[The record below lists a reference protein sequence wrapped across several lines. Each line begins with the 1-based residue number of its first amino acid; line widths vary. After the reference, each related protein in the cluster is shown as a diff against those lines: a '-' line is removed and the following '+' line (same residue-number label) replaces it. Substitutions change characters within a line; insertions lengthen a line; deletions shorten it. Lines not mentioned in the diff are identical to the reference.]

1 MKKILLILIFIIISS
16 CGFKVLN
23 LSEIENYNLV
33 EINLTG
39 EKKINYIIKNN
50 LLQATSK
57 NADNNVSI
65 TIDTKKNKT
74 IKEKN
79 IKNEITKYDISIMA
93 SVFVKNIYNSEIYNF
108 TISKNGNYAV
118 EDQNSATRNNEKKLI
133 TLLSMDLADEILSKT
148 RMSLNDL

>member
-1 MKKILLILIFIIISS
+1 MSG

-39 EKKINYIIKNN
+39 EKRVNYIIKNN
-50 LLQATSK
+50 LLQASNK
-57 NADNNVSI
+57 NTDNNITI

-79 IKNEITKYDISIMA
+79 IKNEITKYDILIIA
-93 SVFVKNIYNSEIYNF
+93 NVIVKNINSSKVYDFVI
-108 TISKNGNYAV
+108 TKNGNYVVA
-118 EDQNSATRNNEKKLI
+118 DQNSITRNNEKKLT
-133 TLLSMDLADEILSKT
+133 TLLSKDLADEILSKT
-148 RMSLNDL
+148 RMKLNDL

>member
-1 MKKILLILIFIIISS
+1 MKKVIPILIFIIMSG

-39 EKKINYIIKNN
+39 EKRVNYIIKNN
-50 LLQATSK
+50 LLQASNK
-57 NADNNVSI
+57 NTDNNITI

-79 IKNEITKYDISIMA
+79 IKNEITKYDILIIA
-93 SVFVKNIYNSEIYNF
+93 NVIVKNINSSKVYDFVI
-108 TISKNGNYAV
+108 TKNGNYVVA
-118 EDQNSATRNNEKKLI
+118 DQNSITRNNEKKLT
-133 TLLSMDLADEILSKT
+133 TLLSIDLADEILSKT
-148 RMSLNDL
+148 RMKLNDL

>member
-1 MKKILLILIFIIISS
+1 
-16 CGFKVLN
+16 
-23 LSEIENYNLV
+23 
-33 EINLTG
+33 
-39 EKKINYIIKNN
+39 
-50 LLQATSK
+50 
-57 NADNNVSI
+57 
-65 TIDTKKNKT
+65 
-74 IKEKN
+74 
-79 IKNEITKYDISIMA
+79 MA

>member
-1 MKKILLILIFIIISS
+1 MKKVIPILIFIIMSG

-39 EKKINYIIKNN
+39 EKRVNYIIKNN
-50 LLQATSK
+50 LLQASNK
-57 NADNNVSI
+57 NTDNNITI

-79 IKNEITKYDISIMA
+79 IKNEITKYDILIIA
-93 SVFVKNIYNSEIYNF
+93 NVIIKNINSSKVYDFVI
-108 TISKNGNYAV
+108 TKNGNYVVA
-118 EDQNSATRNNEKKLI
+118 DQNSITRNNEKKLT
-133 TLLSMDLADEILSKT
+133 TLLSKDLADEILSKT
-148 RMSLNDL
+148 RMKLNDL

>member
-1 MKKILLILIFIIISS
+1 MKKVIPILIFIIISG

-39 EKKINYIIKNN
+39 EKRVNYIIKNN
-50 LLQATSK
+50 LLQASNK
-57 NADNNVSI
+57 NTDNNITI

-79 IKNEITKYDISIMA
+79 IKNEITKYDILIIA
-93 SVFVKNIYNSEIYNF
+93 NVIVKNINSSKVYDFVI
-108 TISKNGNYAV
+108 TKNGNYVVA
-118 EDQNSATRNNEKKLI
+118 DQNSITRNNEKKLT
-133 TLLSMDLADEILSKT
+133 TLLSKDLADEILSKT
-148 RMSLNDL
+148 RMKLNDL

>member
-1 MKKILLILIFIIISS
+1 MKKVIPILIFIIMSG

-39 EKKINYIIKNN
+39 EKRVNYIIKNN
-50 LLQATSK
+50 LLQASNK
-57 NADNNVSI
+57 NTDNNITI

-79 IKNEITKYDISIMA
+79 IKNEITKYDILIIA
-93 SVFVKNIYNSEIYNF
+93 NVTVKNINSSKVYDFVI
-108 TISKNGNYAV
+108 TKNGNYVVA
-118 EDQNSATRNNEKKLI
+118 DQNSITRNNEKKLT
-133 TLLSMDLADEILSKT
+133 TLLSIDLADEILSKT
-148 RMSLNDL
+148 RMKLNDL

>member
-1 MKKILLILIFIIISS
+1 MSG

-39 EKKINYIIKNN
+39 EKRVNYIIKNN
-50 LLQATSK
+50 LLQASNK
-57 NADNNVSI
+57 NTDNNITI

-79 IKNEITKYDISIMA
+79 IKNEITKYDILIIA
-93 SVFVKNIYNSEIYNF
+93 NVIVKNINSSKVYDFVI
-108 TISKNGNYAV
+108 TKNGNYVVA
-118 EDQNSATRNNEKKLI
+118 DQNSITRNNEKKLT
-133 TLLSMDLADEILSKT
+133 TLLSIDLADEILSKT
-148 RMSLNDL
+148 RMKLNDL